1 MDDKPPPCV
10 SGGASMGVA
19 TTLAVFLH
27 EIPHEIGDY
36 AILVQS
42 GLRCDGQE
50 EEEASWVSQWTE
62 VGGLLTLLCY
72 SVVLGWLA
80 RCAACGAPS

>member
-1 MDDKPPPCV
+1 
-10 SGGASMGVA
+10 MGVA

-50 EEEASWVSQWTE
+50 EEASWVSQSTE
-62 VGGLLTLLCY
+62 VAGLLTLLCC